1 MFGKNTARCIYS
13 LLYCYT
19 YYLVVQLRTNLSV
32 AMVTDLKKRQAK
44 ELMAMNCNAPDLCE
58 KKLLRQFPSL
68 DMQCA
73 LHFLCRRRIF
83 TVALPVFDI
92 IRLLVYIT
100 IG

>member
-58 KKLLRQFPSL
+58 KNCCVSSHHWICSVHFIFFADEEFLR
-68 DMQCA
+68 
-73 LHFLCRRRIF
+73 
-83 TVALPVFDI
+83 
-92 IRLLVYIT
+92 
-100 IG
+100 